1 MLKLRTAVS
10 RYPRCRR
17 GIEAKEMMTTAAE
30 YFLNEAANYG
40 AQGLKNIAADRGILA
55 RSLLSLVESRL
66 LVRMLSNVEIQWLT
80 VAEFGDGEA
89 GRDWLQREQALA
101 ARVADLRAK
110 LPAGLPP
117 EEPTAPGEPPEN
129 K

>member
-1 MLKLRTAVS
+1 MRKVARRHRGVLVPLVLFMIALVGGLGIATY
-10 RYPRCRR
+10 RYVTV
-17 GIEAKEMMTTAAE
+17 IAIAE
-30 YFLNEAANYG
+30 RS
-40 AQGLKNIAADRGILA
+40 RGILA
-55 RSLLSLVESRL
+55 GSLLSLVESRL

-101 ARVADLRAK
+101 ARDADLRAK

-117 EEPTAPGEPPEN
+117 EEPTAPGETPEN